1 MKKKFRSKSA
11 LCYLC
16 SLWASIALFTL
27 TGCKTDEMQ
36 TKPVDMTKAAKHT
49 EIIILREGDVIN
61 ITFPGA
67 PSLNATQPIRRDGKV
82 VLQDVGEIQA
92 AGMTPTE
99 LEKEIGKLYEGK
111 LLAAQ
116 DVVVTVQSSTF
127 PVFVTGAVL
136 RPGKVLSD
144 HPMTALEAIMEAG
157 GFNYS
162 TANMKAVV
170 IIRNENGYLKHYV
183 LNLKAVMDGTQSTNF
198 YLKSGDTVWVREKFS
213 LL

>member
-1 MKKKFRSKSA
+1 MKKNFRSKSV